1 MAKKTKLLTL
11 LLPILLMASGG
22 YDHGTSAGKGNWD
35 ISLTWNPF
43 NYFEQ
48 GQSYAI
54 FGYGLTNRLDI
65 HGYYSYTH
73 KGNDNYYGGFS
84 YQFYKSKRI
93 DLSTAIGV
101 RKYRKES
108 TTHIFLPQLLYTIR
122 LNERIGIGG
131 SLVDVRSA
139 SLFDNSTRDKDTST
153 GSVQGKLG
161 VAKDVFLMVNIY
173 ENEKYKIDITAG
185 GFSPVLWEPKS
196 GEWYPTY
203 SLDIKIK

>member
-1 MAKKTKLLTL
+1 MAFIYCWNELKSIMICKKLIALFL
-11 LLPILLMASGG
+11 YFAILMASGG

-84 YQFYKSKRI
+84 YQFYKSNRI
-93 DLSTAIGV
+93 DLSTAIGI
-101 RKYRKES
+101 RKYRNEP
-108 TTHIFLPQLLYTIR
+108 TTHIFLPQLLCTVSLSDQIR
-122 LNERIGIGG
+122 IGG
-131 SLVDVRSA
+131 SLVDIRSQNLEVR
-139 SLFDNSTRDKDTST
+139 K
-153 GSVQGKLG
+153 G
-161 VAKDVFLMVNIY
+161 VAKDVFLMVKLH
-173 ENEKYKIDITAG
+173 ESKKYKLDFTVGA
-185 GFSPVLWEPKS
+185 FNPVFWEPQS
-196 GEWYPTY
+196 GDWYPTY
-203 SLDIKIK
+203 SLDIKIKK